1 MFNYVLNTHLSLVV
15 NEVWYDEKLIYLMQ
29 MKIINE
35 LLGMRYG
42 DMSVVNHSD
51 SECLT
56 NVTITVKHSDVS

>member
-1 MFNYVLNTHLSLVV
+1 
-15 NEVWYDEKLIYLMQ
+15 MQ

-42 DMSVVNHSD
+42 DMSAVTHSD

-56 NVTITVKHSDVS
+56 NVTITVKHSEVS